1 MLRIPVPSCF
11 HYISSRVYFV
21 HTTSREIDS
30 VTLSTVM
37 AVLVAMK
44 LTNAG
49 SWVHVFL

>member
-11 HYISSRVYFV
+11 HYMFSRGYFV
-21 HTTSREIDS
+21 HKTSRGIDS

-37 AVLVAMK
+37 AVRVTMK
-44 LTNAG
+44 LTNTG